1 MLFVSSV
8 LFLRPV
14 TLFIPL
20 KPPYQS
26 VCVQKFSSFSVDSMY
41 EQLNMW
47 HVMLEEYFVF
57 FVCDYP
63 RHLGVGRGIV
73 SFFFFG
79 N

>member
-1 MLFVSSV
+1 
-8 LFLRPV
+8 
-14 TLFIPL
+14 
-20 KPPYQS
+20 
-26 VCVQKFSSFSVDSMY
+26 MY

-73 SFFFFG
+73 SFFFLVTEQIKNVCACVRVSLLSHHLLVFF
-79 N
+79 